1 MIAICVGHSRG
12 DGGAVSCGG
21 MNEWHYNLRLARDIR
36 EMLTTAKRDSVI
48 IDRYAQSGY
57 TRAMTLLANSLAS
70 QGVTVAV
77 ELHFNSAET
86 AKATGHEW
94 LHWSKSVPGRALA
107 QSLQAAMVAAF
118 PEQKSRGLVGI
129 ATEKD
134 RGGSFLKRVA
144 CPAVIC
150 EPFFGSNPT
159 DWAIFELRREVLAA
173 VIADGILT
181 WLKGGRGK

>member
-12 DGGAVSCGG
+12 DGGAVSVGG
-21 MNEWHYNLRLARDIR
+21 VNEWHFNKLLARDIR
-36 EMLTTAKRDSVI
+36 EILTTAKRQSI
-48 IDRYAQSGY
+48 IVDRYAQTGY

-70 QGVTVAV
+70 QGVKVAV
-77 ELHFNSAET
+77 ELHFNSGET

-107 QSLQAAMVAAF
+107 QALQTQMVAAF
-118 PEQKSRGLVGI
+118 PEHKSRGLIGI
-129 ATEKD
+129 ASEKD
-134 RGGSFLKRVA
+134 RGGGFLRRVK

-150 EPFFGSNPT
+150 EPFFGSNPA
-159 DWAIFELRREVLAA
+159 DWDSFETRREVLAA

-181 WLKGGRGK
+181 YLKGGRK